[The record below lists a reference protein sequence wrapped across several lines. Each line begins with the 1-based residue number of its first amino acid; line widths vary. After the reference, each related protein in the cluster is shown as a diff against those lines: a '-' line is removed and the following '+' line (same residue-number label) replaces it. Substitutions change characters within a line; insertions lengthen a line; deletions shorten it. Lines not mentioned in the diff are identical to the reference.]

1 MISHK
6 HKAIFIHIPKAAG
19 SSVEDLFIRDLG
31 LSFKNSHSLLIGNSF
46 NENLG
51 PRQVTHLTAKEFLDF
66 SFISKELYESYFKFA
81 IVRNPYDRLFS
92 IFKYRRFDQ
101 IMTFDNFI
109 KFKLEKMLKNSSERF
124 FYKPQFEYVYND
136 NNLIVDYVGKL
147 ENFEKDIKY
156 ITGQLN
162 MNHLPVVHK
171 NKSKNRKTSLKN
183 KLKLFIKEAI
193 NEPKVISVLNLKNNK
208 TEVLSKS
215 SIQLIN
221 EIYENDFK
229 VFGYDK
235 K

>member
-1 MISHK
+1 MISHN

-19 SSVEDLFIRDLG
+19 STVEDLFIRDLS

-66 SFISKELYESYFKFA
+66 SFISKDLYISYFKFA

-109 KFKLEKMLKNSSERF
+109 KIKLEKMLNDTKERF
-124 FYKPQFEYVYND
+124 FYKPQFEYVYNE

-147 ENFEKDIKY
+147 ESFQKDIKY
-156 ITGQLN
+156 ILEKLN
-162 MNHLPVVHK
+162 MGHLDIVHK

-183 KLKLFIKEAI
+183 KIKLFIKEAI
-193 NEPKVISVLNLKNNK
+193 NEPKVISNINFKNNK
-208 TEVLSKS
+208 TKVLSKGS
-215 SIQLIN
+215 VQLIN
-221 EIYENDFK
+221 EIYDNDFK
-229 VFGYDK
+229 FFGYNK
-235 K
+235 M